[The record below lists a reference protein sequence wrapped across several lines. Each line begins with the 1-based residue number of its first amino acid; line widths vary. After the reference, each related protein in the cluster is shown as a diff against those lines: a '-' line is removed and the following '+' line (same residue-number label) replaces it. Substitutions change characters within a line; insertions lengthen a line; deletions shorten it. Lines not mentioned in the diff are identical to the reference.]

1 MAIYHCSIKTI
12 GRSAGRS
19 AIACAAYRSGE
30 KLYSEETDRTFDYRN
45 KGGVVHS
52 EITLCAN
59 APERYLDRQTLWN
72 SVQSVESKVDSR
84 LAREF
89 EVALP
94 AECSREEHIEIGRKY
109 AEFLADQGMIIDWS
123 IHDKGDG
130 NPHIHMM
137 ATTRPIDKNGKW
149 GAKEKKIYKLDANGE
164 RVPVIDPQT
173 GEQKIGAKGRR
184 MWQRETVEATG
195 WDKKETLQGWR
206 EKWAEVVNEYL
217 TPEQYIDHRSYA
229 ERGIEQVPTVHEGYA
244 ARKIEAELQQVDTT
258 KHSELVQKNID
269 IREQNELIRIIRE
282 LIQKL
287 KETME
292 AIYERFTR
300 ADERNQRY
308 ANTVERCYGLDRDAT
323 EAVGEA
329 EAYYGRAGEHH
340 KRLGEASEG
349 LRRFRENAGRL
360 TKDINGYIE
369 QAELKIKARWD
380 ELKDELI
387 LGVEF
392 VGSAMGEGW
401 VSDIG
406 QPQFREDQI
415 VFCRE
420 HNHRY
425 MRPYRLV
432 FDSSKEMADWLLS
445 RESERPDLAERIESY
460 RDPAKIEIRY
470 ENYHNNEI
478 REVLKAVLADTA
490 KQLGMQY
497 SYNESESAKNSAITF
512 TSFTKGLQPLRFDSW
527 TAVKEYIL
535 DLAEKARGAGKPE
548 IAEYAERRIDYD
560 NAMQII
566 ENMQQGIDPM

>member
-137 ATTRPIDKNGKW
+137 ATTRPITVDGKW

-229 ERGIEQVPTVHEGYA
+229 ERGIEQIPTVHEGYA

-258 KHSELVQKNID
+258 KHSELVQKNIE

-340 KRLGEASEG
+340 QKVGRASEG
-349 LRRFRENAGRL
+349 LRRFRERFGKLETEVDRCLERVELRVNSKL
-360 TKDINGYIE
+360 EDIKYDLIDGVRFVGLAFDE
-369 QAELKIKARWD
+369 GWTADFRVGLKENQIAFVRDYKHRTMWPREIIFD
-380 ELKDELI
+380 SLKD
-387 LGVEF
+387 
-392 VGSAMGEGW
+392 
-401 VSDIG
+401 VS
-406 QPQFREDQI
+406 
-415 VFCRE
+415 
-420 HNHRY
+420 
-425 MRPYRLV
+425 
-432 FDSSKEMADWLLS
+432 DWLLK
-445 RESERPDLAERIESY
+445 RESERPELADQIESY
-460 RDPAKIEIRY
+460 RVPEKIQMRYEEDRNQEIRS
-470 ENYHNNEI
+470 
-478 REVLKAVLADTA
+478 VLKAVLANTA
-490 KQLGMQY
+490 QQLGMQY
-497 SYNESESAKNSAITF
+497 SYNESESAKNRAITF

-548 IAEYAERRIDYD
+548 IAEYAEQRVDYHT
-560 NAMQII
+560 AKSII
-566 ENMQQGIDPM
+566 ENIQGRDIR